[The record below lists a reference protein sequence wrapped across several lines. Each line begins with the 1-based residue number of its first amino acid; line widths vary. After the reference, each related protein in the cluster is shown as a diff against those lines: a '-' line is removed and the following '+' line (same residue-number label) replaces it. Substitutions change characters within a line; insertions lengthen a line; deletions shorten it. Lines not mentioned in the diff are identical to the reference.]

1 MVENLK
7 AAMPS
12 EDLKTLVSEMQTLNQ
27 NHFQLNE
34 DFTLKESNLLEMEN
48 QLRIFAK
55 SDTGLSSKVIN
66 LRKEIKVYRE
76 ELKNMQIQKLQYQE
90 QNIQIVSD
98 LANCEN
104 IERRRNDVALETE
117 TSLTE
122 AKQRIKDLEKEVM
135 FVNNNRR
142 DLENAV

>member
-1 MVENLK
+1 
-7 AAMPS
+7 
-12 EDLKTLVSEMQTLNQ
+12 
-27 NHFQLNE
+27 
-34 DFTLKESNLLEMEN
+34 MEN